1 MRQSF
6 RQTVLITS
14 AMLGLSAMTALAAP
28 PPGAGS
34 PVNTNAATMPSTNAP
49 AGAASN
55 DQAAPSGQNSM
66 QATVEQHI
74 QDLQTKL
81 QITPQQKA
89 QWDRFTAVMR
99 ENAQDMDKLYQAR
112 AQAIDSMNAEA
123 NMKSYAEMAEHH
135 AQDVRRLVPAFDTLY
150 ASMSSSQKQTADQVF
165 REDAMRANHQG
176 ETQGKNG

>member
-49 AGAASN
+49 AGAASA
-55 DQAAPSGQNSM
+55 DQAAPSGQNM

-112 AQAIDSMNAEA
+112 AQAIDSMSAEA

-150 ASMSSSQKQTADQVF
+150 ASMSSSQKQAADQVF

-176 ETQGKNG
+176 ETQGKSG